1 MIIEYFGNDEWV
13 DNVSI
18 KYKASTKLYL
28 LGLQRSQY
36 GIIIKACEL

>member
-1 MIIEYFGNDEWV
+1 MIIEYFRDDELV

-28 LGLQRSQY
+28 HGLQRSQ
-36 GIIIKACEL
+36 